1 MIQAMTTHFQPI
13 ASQVLDDVGRPG
25 LEFPWQLVL
34 ENTIVGVGY
43 MQERKF
49 LWANARMAEIFGY
62 LPGEMAGM
70 AVRHLYASIDDYED
84 VGRLMAHAQPDAFVT
99 HERAMA
105 CKDGSLI
112 WCRISGRFIHP
123 GQSWSP
129 SVWVV
134 QDLSDKKQAENAL
147 RRMNQR
153 LELTVERRTTNLRR
167 TNEALNAQI
176 ERGRLLQET
185 VVASREKY
193 RTLFR
198 HMPLGVLVIDA
209 DGGISEFNRTLQTY
223 LGAANKSR
231 VAELFHDISR
241 VVLPDGQ
248 TSSLFDLLAGHRSMR
263 AAHVERF
270 EVSWIA
276 PSGKRREISVI
287 GAPLTSTGS
296 GTVFTFADVTDQ
308 ARRREREHEQQ
319 EALAHAARLSL
330 MGQMASALAHELGQP
345 LNACQSYLSGL
356 RHRMVHELEQRPE
369 ADIALK
375 KAMDHLEQ
383 AGQIIRNVRGFVT
396 RQPVGFVPVDLVAL
410 IGQTRALL
418 ELPVRSSGTRID
430 VVVEGIEEGSAV
442 LARCNPVEI
451 QQVLVNLI
459 MNSMEAMDAIPRSQ
473 RVIVLRL
480 HPGARGMLC
489 IDVSDQGPGV
499 SSDIAAQIFEPYV
512 TSKPSGL
519 GMGLMISRTILE
531 AHGGS
536 IKLVR
541 SRGPGAV
548 FRFTLPEWSTPK

>member
-1 MIQAMTTHFQPI
+1 MARE
-13 ASQVLDDVGRPG
+13 VLDEVGRPG

-43 MQERKF
+43 MQDRKF
-49 LWANARMAEIFGY
+49 MWANARMAEIFGY

-70 AVRHLYASIDDYED
+70 AVRHLYASVEDYED
-84 VGRLMAHAQPDAFVT
+84 VGQLMARAQPDAFVT

-123 GQSWSP
+123 GEPASP

-134 QDLSDKKQAENAL
+134 QDLSDKKEAENAL

-167 TNEALNAQI
+167 TNEALKAEI
-176 ERGRLLQET
+176 ERGRQLQET
-185 VVASREKY
+185 AVASREKY

-209 DGGISEFNRTLQTY
+209 EGAISEFNRTLQSY
-223 LGAANKSR
+223 LGAANKAR
-231 VAELFHDISR
+231 VAELFHDPTR
-241 VVLPDGQ
+241 VVQPDGQ
-248 TSSLFDLLAGHRSMR
+248 TLSLFALLAQHRSIR
-263 AAHVERF
+263 APHVERF
-270 EVSWIA
+270 EFAWAA

-287 GAPLTSTGS
+287 GAPLTSAGQ
-296 GTVFTFADVTDQ
+296 GTVFTFADVTEQ

-319 EALAHAARLSL
+319 QALAHAARLSL

-356 RHRMVHELEQRPE
+356 RHRMAPELARRPE
-369 ADIALK
+369 AEAALH

-396 RQPVGFVPVDLVAL
+396 RQPVGFDPVDLVGL
-410 IGQTRALL
+410 IEQTRALL

-430 VVVEGIEEGSAV
+430 VVVEGFEPGRAV
-442 LARCNPVEI
+442 VARCNPVEI
-451 QQVLVNLI
+451 QQVLVNLL
-459 MNSMEAMDAIPRSQ
+459 MNAMDAMEAIPRAQ
-473 RVIVLRL
+473 RVIGLRL
-480 HPGARGMLC
+480 HPGARSMLC
-489 IDVSDQGPGV
+489 VDVSDQGPGV
-499 SSDIAAQIFEPYV
+499 ASDMAAQIFEPYV

-541 SRGPGAV
+541 SRSPGAV
-548 FRFTLPEWSTPK
+548 FRFTLPEWRSHQ